1 MRNRELPLEL
11 RTSMR
16 RFYRFKLQLA
26 SVFDEKAMMAQMA
39 PPLRRATMQCTIA
52 SSKVF
57 ANIPLFAE
65 QQTTFIMSAV
75 LLFKA
80 VYAIPDDIIF
90 HEGDSGTNM
99 CRADPPSHSTV
110 PTAPRPS
117 PASPTPLVAAAG
129 MC

>member
-1 MRNRELPLEL
+1 
-11 RTSMR
+11 MR

-26 SVFDEKAMMAQMA
+26 SVFDEKSVMAQMA
-39 PPLRRATMQCTIA
+39 PPLRRATMQCIVA

-57 ANIPLFAE
+57 ASIPLFAE

-99 CRADPPSHSTV
+99 CAPIHRPDPNPNR
-110 PTAPRPS
+110 RPH
-117 PASPTPLVAAAG
+117 ASLPHRPPPLVAAAG